1 MGKHKNKFNT
11 VKYIKLSLIYF
22 FLFLAIFGLI
32 DYYAL
37 MMFNFI
43 YFIVISFALAITV
56 AYYHIKYKK
65 HDHIDDIADEI

>member
-1 MGKHKNKFNT
+1 MSKHKNKFNT
-11 VKYIKLSLIYF
+11 TKYIKLSLIYF
-22 FLFLAIFGLI
+22 VLFVAVFGLI

-37 MMFNFI
+37 MSFNFI
-43 YFIVISFALAITV
+43 YFIIISFVLAIII